1 MPRASGYEPLAL
13 AIADAG
19 EGVDMVHPSTLSKA
33 AARFCGDHARVPAAA
48 AAPGVI
54 FTGDLA
60 GPRIPSGDPAGTS
73 RPRRSAMLTKPAIQ
87 G

>member
-1 MPRASGYEPLAL
+1 M
-13 AIADAG
+13 I
-19 EGVDMVHPSTLSKA
+19 HPSTISKA
-33 AARFCGDHARVPAAA
+33 AARCCGDHARVPAAA

-60 GPRIPSGDPAGTS
+60 GHRIPSGDPAGTS

>member
-1 MPRASGYEPLAL
+1 M
-13 AIADAG
+13 ID
-19 EGVDMVHPSTLSKA
+19 PSTISKA
-33 AARFCGDHARVPAAA
+33 AARFCGDHSRTPAAA
-48 AAPGVI
+48 AATGVI

-73 RPRRSAMLTKPAIQ
+73 RLRRSAMLTKPAIW